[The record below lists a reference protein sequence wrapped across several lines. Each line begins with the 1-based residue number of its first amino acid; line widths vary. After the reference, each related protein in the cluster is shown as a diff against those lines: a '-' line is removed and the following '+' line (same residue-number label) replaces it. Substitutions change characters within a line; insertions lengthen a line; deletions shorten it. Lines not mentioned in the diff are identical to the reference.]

1 MPVSRYFGKK
11 SERFME
17 AGGKGPGPGRPVTPE
32 EQEDPYME
40 LVEMGR
46 RLGYTNMRTA
56 EVVGVLSKMHGRR
69 EACSMVMDMML
80 ARQPL
85 STDGPHVAA

>member
-1 MPVSRYFGKK
+1 MPVSRQYFGKK
-11 SERFME
+11 SEMFME
-17 AGGKGPGPGRPVTPE
+17 SAGKGPGRPVTPE

-56 EVVGVLSKMHGRR
+56 EVVGVLSKLHGRR